1 MGTVGFVRSIEKMEF
16 HVYYYPILILFL
28 ANFASAILQLRQK
41 DAFED
46 LFGTD
51 FGGTSDLDDELD
63 NIFQDEIEPQ
73 QSQQQTQKLGLNLG
87 NFDGKSFSYIPHPHQ
102 SSYNPITHKP
112 YAPKCE
118 KEVVSLDDVIKI
130 VKIIFEKFP
139 SICIS
144 RMKVCGAYPK
154 PTNPYSPSTHN
165 PYSKPTY
172 PHKPSNPYHQH
183 HRTNQNINPA
193 TLQNPLF
200 VRSMDSVNSNSTS
213 DGESTDFEEGNGEDD
228 KERSKRSTGEDDLNF
243 IPEDGDDNQPPHYD
257 NYYQMYNDYNH
268 HHPYHYP
275 NSYHPYD
282 YSHQHYN
289 SPYDGQ
295 IYLDPYDQGVKHY
308 SDYLHHKYVTENYP
322 YRHIYL
328 DPYDKGVKNYKNYLH
343 HKYVNEKYPNAD
355 GIVYV

>member
-1 MGTVGFVRSIEKMEF
+1 MGVTLLVLVRSIEKMEL
-16 HVYYYPILILFL
+16 HVYYYPFLILFL
-28 ANFASAILQLRQK
+28 ANFTSAILHRQNELQN
-41 DAFED
+41 AFGD
-46 LFGTD
+46 LFGND
-51 FGGTSDLDDELD
+51 FGGTSDLDDEID
-63 NIFQDEIEPQ
+63 NIFQEEPQ
-73 QSQQQTQKLGLNLG
+73 QSQQQKFGLNLG
-87 NFDGKSFSYIPHPHQ
+87 NLDGNSFSYIPHPHK
-102 SSYNPITHKP
+102 S

-118 KEVVSLDDVIKI
+118 KKVVPFDDVVKI
-130 VKIIFEKFP
+130 VKIIFQKFP

-144 RMKVCGAYPK
+144 RMKVCGAHPK
-154 PTNPYSPSTHN
+154 PTNPQ
-165 PYSKPTY
+165 
-172 PHKPSNPYHQH
+172 KPSNPYHQH
-183 HRTNQNINPA
+183 HRTNPNINP
-193 TLQNPLF
+193 LQNPLF

-213 DGESTDFEEGNGEDD
+213 DGESTDFEEGNGEDG

-243 IPEDGDDNQPPHYD
+243 IPENGDDNQPPHYD
-257 NYYQMYNDYNH
+257 NYYQIYNDYNH

-282 YSHQHYN
+282 YSHQYYN
-289 SPYDGQ
+289 FPYDGH

-343 HKYVNEKYPNAD
+343 HKYVDEKYPNAD

>member
-1 MGTVGFVRSIEKMEF
+1 MGSSQLVLVRSIEKMEF

-28 ANFASAILQLRQK
+28 ANFASTILQRQK
-41 DAFED
+41 ELRNAFGD
-46 LFGTD
+46 LFETD

-73 QSQQQTQKLGLNLG
+73 QSQRQKLDLNGLNLG
-87 NFDGKSFSYIPHPHQ
+87 NFDGSSFSYIPHPHQ
-102 SSYNPITHKP
+102 SSYKPMTHKP
-112 YAPKCE
+112 YGPKCE
-118 KEVVSLDDVIKI
+118 KKEVVSLDDVIKI

-154 PTNPYSPSTHN
+154 PTNPYSPSSHN

-172 PHKPSNPYHQH
+172 PQKPSNPYHQH

-213 DGESTDFEEGNGEDD
+213 DGESTDFEEGNGEDG

-275 NSYHPYD
+275 NSFHPYD

-289 SPYDGQ
+289 SPNDGH

-308 SDYLHHKYVTENYP
+308 SDYLHHKYV
-322 YRHIYL
+322 
-328 DPYDKGVKNYKNYLH
+328 
-343 HKYVNEKYPNAD
+343 NEKYPNAD